1 MAVFAYEAMN
11 SSGQEVKD
19 EIEADTSEDAIAK
32 IRGKGFFPTKVR
44 EKAGKKKVNK
54 KKGKEEESTSLS
66 KKRKMPIS
74 IGGVPRKQLVG
85 FTRQLSTLQDAGLPI
100 LRSLQILEEQQKP
113 GLLKAIIGGVADEVE
128 GGGTLSDAMANYPKA
143 FDKLYVNMIN
153 AGEAGGVL
161 DIILNRLADFME
173 KAAKL
178 KKKVIGAMIYPGVVI
193 SIAVG
198 IVSMIM
204 IFVIPKFEQIFKDFK
219 TDLPAVTQVLL
230 AISRWFAPPTNGWA
244 YVLFSPIGFALI
256 VKLLRMSEGGKYF
269 VDAVKLKIPI
279 LGSIL
284 AKTAIARF
292 TRTLGTL
299 ISAGV
304 PILDAINITKETCGN
319 EVFSRALGKVHDAIR
334 EGESMADPLRAA
346 KICDAIVVN
355 MVDVGEET
363 GDLDKMLIK
372 VADNYDSDV
381 DVLVGSLISILEPV
395 MVVVLGVMVGF
406 IVIALFSPMISLIQT
421 VSSPSKK

>member
-1 MAVFAYEAMN
+1 MRLARRARARDGVTRMPTFAYEAMN

-19 EIEADTSEDAIAK
+19 EIDAGSSEEAIAK
-32 IRGKGFFPTKVR
+32 IRGKGVFPTKAR
-44 EKAGKKKVNK
+44 EKAAK
-54 KKGKEEESTSLS
+54 KKGA
-66 KKRKMPIS
+66 KKGAATDTGPTRKMPIS

-100 LRSLQILEEQQKP
+100 LRSLQILEQQQKP

-204 IFVIPKFEQIFKDFK
+204 IFVIPKFETIFKDFN
-219 TDLPAVTQVLL
+219 TALPPITMILL
-230 AISRWFAPPTNGWA
+230 NVSNWF
-244 YVLFSPIGFALI
+244 
-256 VKLLRMSEGGKYF
+256 GKQY
-269 VDAVKLKIPI
+269 
-279 LGSIL
+279 
-284 AKTAIARF
+284 
-292 TRTLGTL
+292 
-299 ISAGV
+299 
-304 PILDAINITKETCGN
+304 
-319 EVFSRALGKVHDAIR
+319 
-334 EGESMADPLRAA
+334 
-346 KICDAIVVN
+346 
-355 MVDVGEET
+355 
-363 GDLDKMLIK
+363 
-372 VADNYDSDV
+372 
-381 DVLVGSLISILEPV
+381 
-395 MVVVLGVMVGF
+395 
-406 IVIALFSPMISLIQT
+406 
-421 VSSPSKK
+421 

>member
-1 MAVFAYEAMN
+1 MA
-11 SSGQEVKD
+11 K
-19 EIEADTSEDAIAK
+19 
-32 IRGKGFFPTKVR
+32 
-44 EKAGKKKVNK
+44 
-54 KKGKEEESTSLS
+54 
-66 KKRKMPIS
+66 
-74 IGGVPRKQLVG
+74 
-85 FTRQLSTLQDAGLPI
+85 
-100 LRSLQILEEQQKP
+100 
-113 GLLKAIIGGVADEVE
+113 
-128 GGGTLSDAMANYPKA
+128 YPKA

-161 DIILNRLADFME
+161 DLILARLADFME

-193 SIAVG
+193 SIAIG

-204 IFVIPKFEQIFKDFK
+204 VFVIPKFETIFNDFGTK
-219 TDLPAVTQVLL
+219 LPAITQVLL
-230 AISRWFAPPTNGWA
+230 DISRWFANWGWA
-244 YVLFSPIGFALI
+244 YVLASPIVISLI
-256 VKLLRMSEGGKYF
+256 WKLIRTSEGGKY
-269 VDAVKLKIPI
+269 VTDAIKLKVPI

-284 AKTAIARF
+284 GKSAIARF

-319 EVFSRALGKVHDAIR
+319 EVYSRALAKVHDAIR
-334 EGESMADPLRAA
+334 EGESMADPLRAT
-346 KICDAIVVN
+346 KTCDAIVVN

-395 MVVVLGVMVGF
+395 MVVVLGVIVGF
-406 IVIALFSPMISLIQT
+406 IVIALFMPMISLIQNI
-421 VSSPSKK
+421 SGSGGGKK

>member
-1 MAVFAYEAMN
+1 MPTFAYEAMN
-11 SSGQEVKD
+11 SSGQEVRN
-19 EIEADTSEDAIAK
+19 EIDAGSSEEAIAK
-32 IRGKGFFPTKVR
+32 IRGQGLFPTKVK
-44 EKAGKKKVNK
+44 EKAAKKKV
-54 KKGKEEESTSLS
+54 KKGAGASEAEPMAP
-66 KKRKMPIS
+66 KRKMPIS

-100 LRSLQILEEQQKP
+100 LRSLQILEQQQKP

-128 GGGTLSDAMANYPKA
+128 GGGTLSDAMSNYPKA

-161 DIILNRLADFME
+161 DIILSRLADFME

-178 KKKVIGAMIYPGVVI
+178 KKKVIGAMIYPAVVI

-204 IFVIPKFEQIFKDFK
+204 IFVIPKFETIFRDFK
-219 TDLPAVTQVLL
+219 TDLPGITKILL
-230 AISRWFAPPTNGWA
+230 AVSRWFANDYGWA
-244 YVLFSPIGFALI
+244 YVLFSPIALMLI
-256 VKLLRMSEGGKYF
+256 IRLIKISEGGRYF

-279 LGSIL
+279 LGGIL
-284 AKTAIARF
+284 SKTAIARF

-304 PILDAINITKETCGN
+304 PILDALNITKETCGN
-319 EVFSRALGKVHDAIR
+319 EVYSKALAKVHDAIR
-334 EGESMADPLRAA
+334 EGESMADPLRAT
-346 KICDAIVVN
+346 KVCDAIVVN

-372 VADNYDSDV
+372 IADNYDNDV
-381 DVLVGSLISILEPV
+381 DVLVSSLISILEPV
-395 MVVVLGVMVGF
+395 MVVILGVIVGF
-406 IVIALFSPMISLIQT
+406 IVIALFAPMISLIQT

>member
-1 MAVFAYEAMN
+1 MPTYTFEAMN

-19 EIEADTSEDAIAK
+19 EVEAASSDEAIAK
-32 IRGKGFFPTKVR
+32 IRNKGFFPTKIK
-44 EKAGKKKVNK
+44 EKAAKKKVAK
-54 KKGKEEESTSLS
+54 KEAAASSGPTK
-66 KKRKMPIS
+66 KMPIS
-74 IGGVPRKQLVG
+74 IGGVPKKQLVA

-100 LRSLQILEEQQKP
+100 LRSLQILEQQQKP

-128 GGGTLSDAMANYPKA
+128 GGGTLSDAMGKYPKA

-161 DIILNRLADFME
+161 DLILARLADFME
-173 KAAKL
+173 KAQKL
-178 KKKVIGAMIYPGVVI
+178 KKKVIGAMIYPAVVI

-204 IFVIPKFEQIFKDFK
+204 IFVIPKFEEIFKDFGTK
-219 TDLPAVTQVLL
+219 LPTITVVLL
-230 AISRWFAPPTNGWA
+230 NISRWFANQYGWA
-244 YVLFSPIGFALI
+244 YLI
-256 VKLLRMSEGGKYF
+256 AFPFVMWLLLKLAKMSEGGRYA
-269 VDAVKLKIPI
+269 VDAIKLKVPI

-284 AKTAIARF
+284 GKGAIARF

-319 EVFSRALGKVHDAIR
+319 EVYSKALGKVHDAIR
-334 EGESMADPLRAA
+334 EGESMADPLRAT
-346 KICDAIVVN
+346 KVCDAIVVN

-363 GDLDKMLIK
+363 GDLDKMLMKI
-372 VADNYDSDV
+372 ADNYDNDV
-381 DVLVGSLISILEPV
+381 DVLVSSLISILEPV
-395 MVVVLGVMVGF
+395 MVVILGGIVGF
-406 IVIALFSPMISLIQT
+406 IVIALFAPMITLIQA
-421 VSSPSKK
+421 VSGGASKK

>member
-1 MAVFAYEAMN
+1 MATYAFEAMN

-19 EIEADTSEDAIAK
+19 EIEAATSEEAIAK
-32 IRGKGFFPTKVR
+32 IRAKGFFPTKVR
-44 EKAGKKKVNK
+44 EKAAKKKVQK
-54 KKGKEEESTSLS
+54 KEAESVS
-66 KKRKMPIS
+66 KKRKMPFS
-74 IGGVPRKQLVG
+74 IGGVPRKQLVT

-100 LRSLQILEEQQKP
+100 LRSLQILEQQQKP

-128 GGGTLSDAMANYPKA
+128 GGGTLSDAMAQYPKA

-178 KKKVIGAMIYPGVVI
+178 KKKVIGAMIYPAVVI
-193 SIAVG
+193 SIAVA

-204 IFVIPKFEQIFKDFK
+204 VFVIPKFEQIFKDFK
-219 TDLPAVTQVLL
+219 TELPPITKVLL
-230 AISRWFAPPTNGWA
+230 GVSRWFAQDYGWA
-244 YVLFSPIGFALI
+244 YVLFAPIGIMLI
-256 VKLLRMSEGGKYF
+256 VKLVRISEGGRYA
-269 VDAVKLKIPI
+269 VDLIKLKIPI

-304 PILDAINITKETCGN
+304 PILDALNITKETCGN
-319 EVFSRALGKVHDAIR
+319 EVYSKALLKVHDAIR
-334 EGESMADPLRAA
+334 EGESMADPLRAT
-346 KICDAIVVN
+346 KVCDAIVVN

-395 MVVVLGVMVGF
+395 MVVVLGLIVGF
-406 IVIALFSPMISLIQT
+406 IVVALFAPMISLIQT
-421 VSSPSKK
+421 VSSPKK